1 MFLPFFGNIII
12 YRRFFVKLPLE
23 LKLFQKSCSRAN
35 KDVITFCRAR
45 KTGDQLKVPGGIMKR
60 EIRLAA
66 GCFSWL
72 GSRFPPLNDLSQ
84 WAFRV
89 CYFYF
94 YLANWRRSEHTISAK
109 SVVDEKKPGF
119 CQGEKNSKEE
129 KSAHT

>member
-1 MFLPFFGNIII
+1 M
-12 YRRFFVKLPLE
+12 
-23 LKLFQKSCSRAN
+23 FQKSFIRAS
-35 KDVITFCRAR
+35 KVVITFCRAG

-72 GSRFPPLNDLSQ
+72 GSRFPPLNDFSQ

-89 CYFYF
+89 CYFF
-94 YLANWRRSEHTISAK
+94 LFLFGQLEAVEHTISGN

-119 CQGEKNSKEE
+119 WQ
-129 KSAHT
+129 